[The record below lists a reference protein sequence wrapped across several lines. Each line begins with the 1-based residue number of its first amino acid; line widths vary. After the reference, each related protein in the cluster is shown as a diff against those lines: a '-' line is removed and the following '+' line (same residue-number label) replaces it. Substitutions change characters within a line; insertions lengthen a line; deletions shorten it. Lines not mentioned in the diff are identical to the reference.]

1 MDTDGRDTDGRRAA
15 TELLEAEA
23 VDAKFNTADAGVAAI
38 WDTLQ
43 RRQVD
48 FAIGKELAA
57 YREGARWRRARTVLD
72 VGTGNGYY
80 LRRIA
85 ALFPEKSYCG
95 IDTSRELVEIAAAEA
110 AGTPNLE
117 FRCHDVADEP
127 GRYDFAIMR
136 LLLQHLSDPQTM
148 LEQVGLATAPGG
160 AALVIDCWD
169 AARTFAPDVPAFR
182 GLFQAY
188 TDHQA
193 TLGRRR
199 DVVDRLPEM
208 AAKSGLWEVAD
219 HRQVVVASS
228 APGQLALFEDIYGHF
243 IDLVER
249 TGEFDHPF
257 DAVRREWRRWCA
269 LEGRYTQVGVNV
281 VTLHRGA

>member
-1 MDTDGRDTDGRRAA
+1 MGTDGRGTDGERTA
-15 TELLEAEA
+15 TGLLEPEA
-23 VDAKFNTADAGVAAI
+23 VDAKFNTADAGVAEI

-85 ALFPEKSYCG
+85 ALFPDKAYCG

-110 AGTPNLE
+110 GAASNLE
-117 FRCHDVADEP
+117 FYCRDIADEP
-127 GRYDFAIMR
+127 LQHDFAIMR

-148 LEQVGLATAPGG
+148 LEQVGRATAPGG

-199 DVVDRLPEM
+199 DVVDRLAEM
-208 AAKSGLWEVAD
+208 AAKSGMWEVAD

-243 IDLVER
+243 IDLVEH
-249 TGEFDHPF
+249 TGELDYPF
-257 DAVRREWRRWCA
+257 DAVRAEWRRWCA
-269 LEGRYTQVGVNV
+269 LDGRYTQVGVNV
-281 VTLHRGA
+281 VTLHRRA